1 MLHVMAAV
9 ASRPFQWSTF
19 SPKSCLKVVYM
30 YISVQFMIVVYGY
43 TVLAYADVP

>member
-19 SPKSCLKVVYM
+19 SPKSCLKVVY
-30 YISVQFMIVVYGY
+30 ISVQFMIVVYGY
-43 TVLAYADVP
+43 TVLAYADVL